1 MPKNPTLELQTFGQ
15 SVWLDSLSR
24 QLLSSGELQRLID
37 EDGLR
42 GITSNPAAFEKAI
55 DGGSYSDEDIR
66 RISRRDKTLEE
77 IYEAL
82 LVDDVQR
89 TADLFR
95 PVHERTDGRDGFV
108 SLETSPHLAY
118 DAEGVII
125 QARRLWKA
133 VGRPNVMIKVPATR
147 PGLTAIRVL
156 TSEGINTNIA
166 LLFSLT

>member
-82 LVDDVQR
+82 VVDDVQR

-95 PVHERTDGRDGFV
+95 PVYERTDGRDGFV
-108 SLETSPHLAY
+108 SLEVSPHLASNT
-118 DAEGVII
+118 DGMILH
-125 QARRLWKA
+125 ARRLWKA
-133 VGRPNVMIKVPATR
+133 VDRPNIMINVPGTG
-147 PGLTAIRVL
+147 PGLPAIRVL
-156 TSEGINTNIA
+156 TCEGVNVNVT
-166 LLFSLT
+166 LLF